1 MPLSPEE
8 IYKKVVEQVGPDG
21 RLPMPPVA
29 EWDTFPW
36 EQVGDTWLP
45 KVVQPPLEEEP
56 PRHGEGDRPCQ
67 WDGEQD
73 PPHAI
78 WRNDRWLVT
87 SMEKPSGM
95 PLILIL
101 RSREHMDLEDLDDD
115 LAAEYGRIQVWLH
128 RIMARMPHIGRVHVC
143 RWGDGSAHLHTWFIA
158 RYERLPDILGSMAIE
173 WDEMLPPPPE
183 DVWRADRKYV
193 ADRLANHEGVSLI

>member
-56 PRHGEGDRPCQ
+56 PRHGEGDRR
-67 WDGEQD
+67 
-73 PPHAI
+73 A
-78 WRNDRWLVT
+78 
-87 SMEKPSGM
+87 SGTASRARRT
-95 PLILIL
+95 
-101 RSREHMDLEDLDDD
+101 RSG
-115 LAAEYGRIQVWLH
+115 ATTAGW
-128 RIMARMPHIGRVHVC
+128 
-143 RWGDGSAHLHTWFIA
+143 
-158 RYERLPDILGSMAIE
+158 
-173 WDEMLPPPPE
+173 
-183 DVWRADRKYV
+183 
-193 ADRLANHEGVSLI
+193 